1 MALLLLLPAA
11 VAQPLTFTTVIAAD
25 DTLRACYRNP
35 VLTRTARGTL
45 LCFIEERSRG
55 PRWHPNHAGDHSC
68 SDNYVGGVGGHNLG
82 VMRSSDDGAS
92 WSPILR
98 LAGNV
103 SNLMAKG
110 GVDFTNNAVI
120 PVRLPSGK
128 EQLLYQYGTQ
138 NNPSFLQHGRI
149 FQRLSDVRLFPRP
162 HPTPTPPAAARAELL
177 RTAGRRPDLEHPH
190 GRQRGGRLGRL
201 PRRHSGPGRRHPG
214 QRAPRVL

>member
-1 MALLLLLPAA
+1 MVPLLLLLPAA
-11 VAQPLTFTTVIAAD
+11 VAQPLSFTQVIAAD

-55 PRWHPNHAGDHSC
+55 PRWHPNHDGDHSC

-103 SNLMAKG
+103 TNLMAKG

-138 NNPSFLQHGRI
+138 NNPSFLEHGRI
-149 FQRLSDVRLFPRP
+149 FQRLSDVRACPAVTPP
-162 HPTPTPPAAARAELL
+162 HPTPP
-177 RTAGRRPDLEHPH
+177 
-190 GRQRGGRLGRL
+190 
-201 PRRHSGPGRRHPG
+201 PRRSS
-214 QRAPRVL
+214 